1 MPRNISEAGEEG
13 KEFFARLGEGD
24 GLFVKLGEG
33 KRLFARLGEA
43 RGFSCRVEAGRL
55 PENID

>member
-1 MPRNISEAGEEG
+1 MKPEEG

-24 GLFVKLGEG
+24 GLFVKLGE
-33 KRLFARLGEA
+33 A

-55 PENID
+55 PENTD